1 MALNRRLRHESART
15 GRKVELPFKT
25 DAAKPLGSV
34 GKKRMSMRRFT
45 TQQTPMTM
53 TDTANM
59 TVARRFY
66 ENLGSPEILTQ
77 VLSPTIRWE
86 IVPGFPCGGVYLGV
100 NAVFQDFFSRVLQDF
115 EEWRT
120 ELSELFDAGDRVI
133 ALGTYSGRAKA
144 TGKTFGARF
153 AHLWTVDGGVIVRL
167 QAVRGY
173 GPACSGVGKVD

>member
-1 MALNRRLRHESART
+1 
-15 GRKVELPFKT
+15 
-25 DAAKPLGSV
+25 
-34 GKKRMSMRRFT
+34 
-45 TQQTPMTM
+45 MTM

-86 IVPGFPCGGVYLGV
+86 IVPGFPYGGVYLGV

-167 QAVRGY
+167 QQCADTAQLVR
-173 GPACSGVGKVD
+173 ALEK